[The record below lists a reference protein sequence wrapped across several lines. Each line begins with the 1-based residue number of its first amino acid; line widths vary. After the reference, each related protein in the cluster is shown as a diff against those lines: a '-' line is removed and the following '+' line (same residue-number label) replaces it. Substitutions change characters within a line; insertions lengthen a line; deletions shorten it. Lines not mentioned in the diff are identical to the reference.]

1 MQPTQEQRIAI
12 ETHDRALV
20 VEAGAGTGKTSV
32 LTRRFIHL
40 LAVHPEWEID
50 SIIAITFTR
59 KAAREMRSRIRR
71 AIEEKAAQNPDDPI
85 WQERRR
91 ALDQLQIST
100 IHSLC
105 AHILKENAISA
116 GIDPQFQSL
125 DEQEADLLKEEA
137 IRDTLALLEE
147 EDDPSL
153 ALLASLSVRDL
164 RSVMEELLAK
174 RGVVQ
179 RLFSELPDT
188 ETLISTW
195 EERLEEMRAAMW
207 QEEIRKYPGFQ
218 LAMQSILS
226 IIIRDDTDKLSGA
239 VRSAQ
244 SGCQSVRDGD
254 VAAAVASWSKIDRRG
269 GKRDNWGGEIAMKEL
284 KEDLGILQKVG
295 KALIGKGFD
304 THISAMDYQAAQ
316 NLQLWKRLWER
327 LNQVYDTKKDEINV
341 LDFDDLEMRTRN
353 LLEKKPQD
361 ARLEAYLEH
370 IRHLMVDEFQDT
382 NRTQQRIIY
391 LLAPPQE
398 KGKLFVVGD
407 AKQSIY
413 RFRQAEVSVF
423 NKTIQDISEFTG
435 HPAEKLSISF
445 RTHSALV
452 AAMNALYDEILQ
464 PLGDDYCDFEA
475 RPGPLS
481 AFRKTPR
488 HQDESGVQIEI
499 LVLPK
504 VLPDGEKVSSEDG
517 RIWEA
522 RWLAKRLHEL
532 HESEYPVYDRDQ
544 GKYVPFEYRHAAV
557 LMRATTQFPLY
568 EAEFKAA
575 GLPYLTVSGRG
586 YYNRPEIQD
595 LMALLASI
603 DNAADDLN
611 LGAVLRS
618 PLFNLSDETLYR
630 LRWYTSE
637 GQFSEAPIGYAH
649 ALGNPPPTHQ
659 DKQVVLASQVM
670 GHLWSLRGQLE
681 VPELLREAFNMT
693 AYDTT
698 MALADGEYGRGLSNV
713 NKFMDFARSHGGV
726 SLSKFLRMVQD
737 LRAREVREGEALGGA
752 PESGAIQLMSIHAA
766 KGLEFPVVC
775 MADMGRGNK
784 SGRGSSP
791 YILQDPAYGIVCKIR
806 DEDGEWQEPAGY
818 KWAKWLDGRM
828 DMAEDKRL
836 LYVAGT
842 RAADLLILTGREGN
856 DDTWIS
862 KVLSGWEIEPSVDHN
877 TRQRI
882 IDRDDFRLQL
892 HMPDNVLEQEQT
904 PSRSQAG
911 IISLDE
917 IPPLV
922 KQIPPE
928 NKPRPISISRLVR
941 KTNQHD
947 LPEIRPALYVP
958 PKEQV
963 TPKAPNYILGRV
975 VHHAL
980 ADWTCLREPIN
991 VRNPKLARWVKL
1003 EGLTEQEAVNKT
1015 VKKANDLLM
1024 RLVSTDLYFQIE
1036 ASKRRFHELPFNLDS
1051 PIGVLHGSIDLLHQ
1065 DSEGNWHLIDWKT
1078 EWAQDKPDFFPDDEH
1093 LIQIALYTFAISEML
1108 DIEPASVICYLYPRP
1123 FPYLVEEEMLQGKLR
1138 ELFSRKRTRDF

>member
-71 AIEEKAAQNPDDPI
+71 AIEEKAAQNPNDPI

-125 DEQEADLLKEEA
+125 EEQEADLLKEEA

-147 EDDPSL
+147 EDEPSL

-164 RSVMEELLAK
+164 QSVMEDLLAK

-188 ETLISTW
+188 EALISIW
-195 EERLEEMRAAMW
+195 EEGLEEMRAVMW
-207 QEEIRKYPGFQ
+207 QEELRKYPDFQ
-218 LAMQSILS
+218 EAMDDIRKTV
-226 IIIRDDTDKLSGA
+226 IIDDSDKLSEA
-239 VRSAQ
+239 VRYAQ
-244 SGCQSVRDGD
+244 AGCQSVREDDLVG
-254 VAAAVASWSKIDRRG
+254 AVINWSKIKRSG
-269 GKRDNWGGEIAMKEL
+269 GKRNNWGGEFSL
-284 KEDLGILQKVG
+284 KALKGNLEILQKMG
-295 KALIGKGFD
+295 KSLIDKGFD
-304 THISAMDYQAAQ
+304 TKISAMDYQAAQ

-327 LNQVYDTKKDEINV
+327 LNHVYDAKKDEINV
-341 LDFDDLEMRTRN
+341 LDFDDLEMRTQE
-353 LLEKKPQD
+353 LLEKEPRD
-361 ARLEAYLEH
+361 PRLDAYLEH
-370 IRHLMVDEFQDT
+370 IHHLMVDEFQDT

-423 NKTIQDISEFTG
+423 NQTIQDISGFNG
-435 HPAEKLSISF
+435 HSAEKLSVSF
-445 RTHSALV
+445 RTHSMLV
-452 AAMNALYDEILQ
+452 GAMNALYDEILK
-464 PLGDDYCDFEA
+464 PLGDDYRDFEA

-481 AFRKTPR
+481 AFRETPV
-488 HQDESGVQIEI
+488 HQDESGTQVEI

-544 GKYVPFEYRHAAV
+544 GKYVPFEYRHAAI

-611 LGAVLRS
+611 LASVLRS

-630 LRWYTSE
+630 LRWFTSE
-637 GQFSEAPIGYAH
+637 GKYSETPIGYAH

-659 DKQVVLASQVM
+659 DKQVDLARQVT

-681 VPELLREAFNMT
+681 VPELLREAFDMT

-698 MALADGEYGRGLSNV
+698 MALADGEYGRGLSNI

-752 PESGAIQLMSIHAA
+752 PESGAVQLMSVHAA

-775 MADMGRGNK
+775 IADMGRGSK

-842 RAADLLILTGREGN
+842 RAADLLILSGREGN
-856 DDTWIS
+856 NDTWIN
-862 KVLSGWEIEPSVDHN
+862 KVLSGWEIEPIVDPN

-882 IDRDDFRLQL
+882 IERQDFRLQL
-892 HMPDNVLEQEQT
+892 YIPDKILEQAQL
-904 PSRSQAG
+904 PSRSQVG

-917 IPPLV
+917 IPHLV
-922 KQIPPE
+922 KQIPLE

-947 LPEIRPALYVP
+947 LPEIRPVLYTP
-958 PKEQV
+958 PQEKT
-963 TPKAPNYILGRV
+963 TPKAPNYILGKV

-980 ADWTCLREPIN
+980 ADWCCLREPID
-991 VRNPKLARWVKL
+991 VRNRKLAGWAKL
-1003 EGLTEQEAVNKT
+1003 EGLTEQEVVNKT
-1015 VKKANDLLM
+1015 VEKANDLLM
-1024 RLVSTDLYFQIE
+1024 RLVSTELYSKIE
-1036 ASKRRFHELPFNLDS
+1036 ASKQRYHELPFNLDS
-1051 PIGVLHGSIDLLHQ
+1051 PIGVLHGAIDLLYQ

-1078 EWAQDKPDFFPDDEH
+1078 EWAQDKPDFLPDDED
-1093 LIQIALYTFAISEML
+1093 LLQIALYTYAASEML
-1108 DIEPASVICYLYPRP
+1108 GITPISVICYLYPRP
-1123 FPYLVEEEMLQGKLR
+1123 FPYLVEEEMLQGKLK
-1138 ELFSRKRTRDF
+1138 ELFSGKFTRDF